1 VPKITFLKF
10 KLTLRL
16 PADRYKNLVTI
27 FESICLDL
35 PMVLVDGNV
44 HASVNG
50 YFNAFETEVRNENT
64 GNVQYFNP

>member
-1 VPKITFLKF
+1 
-10 KLTLRL
+10 
-16 PADRYKNLVTI
+16 
-27 FESICLDL
+27 
-35 PMVLVDGNV
+35 MVLVDGNV